1 MWGLYR
7 NNLKLLRINF
17 RALLW
22 FEVLYKLL
30 AAVALYPLLL
40 FLLDFAIEKADLIYL
55 TNSNLLDFL
64 TKPFSIAML
73 VLILIVI
80 VIYSLFELV
89 VLTICYEMSNNGQ
102 KTDVVTLFFTGFKRL
117 WIFLRPDSFG
127 LFFVVFVTAAFFNL
141 PFASS
146 LVSMTVFYDYLGIFL
161 KSNHQIYIAALIV
174 FAVIFYLISFS
185 LFSIHYLI
193 IENRKF
199 ANAIKAS
206 RNLVRDESIRNAL
219 RFAIWFLLVFIVL
232 AVVYAV
238 LLLAAAYIIKAIWPP
253 DTQVTA
259 FLSGARMITRL
270 MTLLLY
276 AVFTPLAFLMISSL
290 FYTLKEHRKEPLISV
305 IHQNSDRK
313 MKRWLDLLLVVI
325 LAVSIILNFNTID
338 LSLHSGILNNIELAR
353 TPKITAHRGNS
364 LEAPENTMSAIEAAA
379 DDMADYAEIDVRAT
393 KDGVV
398 VLLHDPNLK
407 RTAGVNKNI
416 WDVTYE
422 ETQSLDAGS
431 WLSDEFIG
439 EKIPT
444 LDEIIKYADG
454 KIMLNIEIK
463 TSENSPDLT
472 DSVVKIIQDNH
483 FENQCVI
490 STYNYGVLKEIND
503 LDPDIRTG
511 IIITVA
517 YANYTHLSNVNFY
530 SMNAQFITR
539 EKVDKLHFLG
549 FEVYAWGV
557 YSASS
562 AKRMTDLGVDNL
574 ITSDPLI
581 AKEIVYT
588 SNTNLII
595 LKITEW
601 VFGKTDL
608 KQTSIQNVFLP
619 YW

>member
-1 MWGLYR
+1 
-7 NNLKLLRINF
+7 
-17 RALLW
+17 
-22 FEVLYKLL
+22 
-30 AAVALYPLLL
+30 
-40 FLLDFAIEKADLIYL
+40 
-55 TNSNLLDFL
+55 
-64 TKPFSIAML
+64 
-73 VLILIVI
+73 
-80 VIYSLFELV
+80 
-89 VLTICYEMSNNGQ
+89 VLTICYELSNSGQ

-127 LFFVVFVTAAFFNL
+127 LFLVVFVTAAFFNL

-146 LVSMTVFYDYLGIFL
+146 LVSMTAFYDYLGIFL
-161 KSNHQIYIAALIV
+161 KSNHQIYIAAIII
-174 FAVIFYLISFS
+174 FAAIFYLISFS

-199 ANAIKAS
+199 TNALKAS
-206 RNLVRDESIRNAL
+206 RNLVRGESIRNAL
-219 RFAIWFLLVFIVL
+219 RFGIWFLLVFIVL
-232 AVVYAV
+232 AAVYTI
-238 LLLAAAYIIKAIWPP
+238 LLLAAAYTIKVIWPP

-259 FLSGARMITRL
+259 FLSGARVITQL

-276 AVFTPLAFLMISSL
+276 AIFTPLAFLMVSSL
-290 FYTLKEHRKEPLISV
+290 FYALKERHNEPLVSI
-305 IHQNSDRK
+305 IHQDSDRK
-313 MKRWLDLLLVVI
+313 MKRRLDLLLVVI
-325 LAVSIILNFNTID
+325 LIVSIVLNFSSID
-338 LSLHSGILNNIELAR
+338 LSLHSGILNNIELVR
-353 TPKITAHRGNS
+353 TPKITAHRGSS
-364 LEAPENTMSAIEAAA
+364 LEAPENTLSAIEAAA
-379 DDMADYAEIDVRAT
+379 NDMADYAEIDVRAT

-398 VLLHDPNLK
+398 VLLHDPSLK
-407 RTAGVNKNI
+407 RTTGLDKNI
-416 WDVTYE
+416 WDLTYE

-431 WLSDEFIG
+431 WLSDKFIG

-463 TSENSPDLT
+463 TSDYSPELT

-483 FENQCVI
+483 FEKQCVI
-490 STYNYGVLKEIND
+490 STYNYGVLKGIKT

-517 YANYTHLSNVNFY
+517 FANYTHLSNVDFY
-530 SMNAQFITR
+530 SLNAQFITR

-557 YSASS
+557 YSAVS

-574 ITSDPLI
+574 IASDPLI

-588 SNTNLII
+588 SSANLIV
-595 LKITEW
+595 LKITEL